1 MFSTPA
7 TQRLKA
13 KMQEISALALLQH
26 PLDRDHDPRLVF
38 GHVVELAVSRVY
50 QISVEELLA
59 PSRGPAPTAL
69 ARQVAMYL
77 ARVVGGLRF
86 DDVGR
91 VFRRDRTTV
100 AHACTVIENR
110 RDDPVFDMTLDRL
123 ENMIKHIVQR
133 MFPSAVV
140 PGGALNAFSV
150 VRI

>member
-1 MFSTPA
+1 MQANSASSTL
-7 TQRLKA
+7 T
-13 KMQEISALALLQH
+13 H
-26 PLDRDHDPRLVF
+26 PLDRAHDPRLVF

-50 QISVEELLA
+50 QISVEDLLA

-77 ARVVGGLRF
+77 ARVVGGLRL

-100 AHACTVIENR
+100 AHACTVIEHR

-123 ENMIKHIVQR
+123 ESMIKHIVHR

-140 PGGALNAFSV
+140 PGSAPNTNPV
-150 VRI
+150 VHI